1 MSSGKRIALASLA
14 FAAAFT
20 HAVMTGAA
28 EQQQS
33 PPPQTSQRP
42 EVAPSAAGRA
52 PREGIIYR
60 PQSAQAPAT
69 SQPPQAPGSKGEY
82 AGEDTCLTCHE
93 DMKKGYH
100 SSLHGRAQN
109 ERTPRANK
117 GCESCHGPGKAH
129 ADAGGDPDL
138 ILRLGKATPGEVSAT
153 CTTCH
158 NRTEHVQWAGSK
170 HDSRSMSCTTC
181 HSVHSAK
188 SATKQLIAATERE
201 TCQQCHQ
208 RESNKIA
215 RTSHMP
221 LHEGKMQCSSCH
233 NPHGSQNV
241 RMLRVGNSITEA
253 CTSCHA
259 DKRGP
264 FLYEHAVGREN
275 CVTCHDPHG
284 SNNDRLLVAKQPML
298 CQRCHVHSRH
308 PATIYDQTQV
318 ENRSNRIV
326 GRGCV
331 NCHSMVHG
339 SNHPTSG
346 KYFLR

>member
-1 MSSGKRIALASLA
+1 M
-14 FAAAFT
+14 
-20 HAVMTGAA
+20 
-28 EQQQS
+28 
-33 PPPQTSQRP
+33 
-42 EVAPSAAGRA
+42 
-52 PREGIIYR
+52 
-60 PQSAQAPAT
+60 
-69 SQPPQAPGSKGEY
+69 
-82 AGEDTCLTCHE
+82 CHE

-100 SSLHGRAQN
+100 DSAHARVQN
-109 ERTPRANK
+109 LRTPRANR

-129 ADAGGDPDL
+129 ADAGGDPAL
-138 ILRLGKATPGEVSAT
+138 IKRLGQARPAEVSET
-153 CTTCH
+153 CTSCH
-158 NRTEHVQWAGSK
+158 NRTEHAEWAGSK
-170 HDSRSMSCTTC
+170 HDSRSMSCTSC
-181 HSVHSAK
+181 HSIHNAK
-188 SATKQLIAATERE
+188 SPKGQLIKASERD
-201 TCQQCHQ
+201 TCSQCHQ

-215 RTSHMP
+215 RSSHMP
-221 LHEGKMQCSSCH
+221 VQEGKMSCSSCH
-233 NPHGSQNV
+233 NPHGAQNV
-241 RMLRVGNSITEA
+241 RMLREGHSITES

-264 FLYEHAVGREN
+264 FLFEHAVGREN

-298 CQRCHVHSRH
+298 CQRCHVHARH

-318 ENRSNRIV
+318 NNRSNRII

>member
-1 MSSGKRIALASLA
+1 MSPRSRLTLAVVIFVAA
-14 FAAAFT
+14 FA
-20 HAVMTGAA
+20 HAVTRGQAG
-28 EQQQS
+28 
-33 PPPQTSQRP
+33 PPLPPQTRP
-42 EVAPSAAGRA
+42 AAVT
-52 PREGIIYR
+52 PRPPAELPEGVIFKR
-60 PQSAQAPAT
+60 PAAPAQDPQT
-69 SQPPQAPGSKGEY
+69 QPPKVPGASGEY
-82 AGEDTCLTCHE
+82 AGEETCVTCHE

-100 SSLHGRAQN
+100 DSLHGRVQN
-109 ERTPRANK
+109 IRTPKANQ

-129 ADAGGDPDL
+129 AEAGGDPNL
-138 ILRLGKATPGEVSAT
+138 ILRLGQATPGEVSAT
-153 CTTCH
+153 CTQCH
-158 NRTEHVQWAGSK
+158 NRTEHAQWSGSK
-170 HDSRSMSCTTC
+170 HDSRSMSCASC
-181 HSVHSAK
+181 HSVHNAK
-188 SATKQLIAATERE
+188 SERGQLIAPTERE
-201 TCQQCHQ
+201 TCSQCHQ

-221 LHEGKMQCSSCH
+221 VHEGKMQCSSCH

-241 RMLRVGNSITEA
+241 RMLRAGNSITES

-264 FLYEHAVGREN
+264 FLFEHAVGRES

-298 CQRCHVHSRH
+298 CQRCHVHARH

>member
-1 MSSGKRIALASLA
+1 MGRFHRTLGPR
-14 FAAAFT
+14 AA
-20 HAVMTGAA
+20 VGAA
-28 EQQQS
+28 LVMWGAVIVSVTAVSPVSQQH
-33 PPPQTSQRP
+33 PQ
-42 EVAPSAAGRA
+42 V
-52 PREGIIYR
+52 PREGIIL
-60 PQSAQAPAT
+60 PPAQPPSPAPPAQTPQAPA
-69 SQPPQAPGSKGEY
+69 GEY
-82 AGEDTCLTCHE
+82 AGEDTCLMCHE

-100 SSLHGRAQN
+100 DSVHARVENL
-109 ERTPRANK
+109 RTPRANR

-129 ADAGGDPDL
+129 ADAGGDPTL
-138 ILRLGKATPGEVSAT
+138 IKRLGQATPGEVSET

-158 NRTEHVQWAGSK
+158 NRTEHFGWAGSK
-170 HDSRSMSCTTC
+170 HDSRNMSCSTC
-181 HSVHSAK
+181 HSVHSPK
-188 SATKQLIAATERE
+188 SEQGQLKAATERE
-201 TCQQCHQ
+201 LCNQCHQ

-221 LHEGKMQCSSCH
+221 VHEGKMNCSTCH
-233 NPHGSQNV
+233 NPHGSANNV
-241 RMLRVGNSITEA
+241 RMLREGRTISESCV
-253 CTSCHA
+253 SCHA
-259 DKRGP
+259 EKRGP
-264 FLYEHAVGREN
+264 FLFEHAVVREN

-298 CQRCHVHSRH
+298 CQRCHVHARH

-318 ENRSNRIV
+318 LNRSNRVV

>member
-1 MSSGKRIALASLA
+1 VAVAAALVIWGAVIASLTA
-14 FAAAFT
+14 
-20 HAVMTGAA
+20 
-28 EQQQS
+28 S
-33 PPPQTSQRP
+33 
-42 EVAPSAAGRA
+42 
-52 PREGIIYR
+52 
-60 PQSAQAPAT
+60 
-69 SQPPQAPGSKGEY
+69 PQAPVQQRPARPTEGVIFNPSTVQSPAPKTPQTQPAVAAAGY
-82 AGEDTCLTCHE
+82 AGEETCLTCHD

-100 SSLHGRAQN
+100 DSPHARVQN
-109 ERTPRANK
+109 VRTPKANM

-129 ADAGGDPDL
+129 VDADGDPNL
-138 ILRLGKATPGEVSAT
+138 IKRLGQVTPAEMSET

-158 NRTEHVQWAGSK
+158 NRAEHAEWAGSK
-170 HDSRSMSCTTC
+170 HDGRSLSCATC
-181 HSVHSAK
+181 HSIHSPK
-188 SATKQLIAATERE
+188 SEKGQLKAATERE
-201 TCQQCHQ
+201 TCNQCHQ
-208 RESNKIA
+208 RESNKIS
-215 RTSHMP
+215 RSSHMP
-221 LHEGKMQCSSCH
+221 VLEGKMGCTSCH

-241 RMLRVGNSITEA
+241 RMLREGNSITEA

-259 DKRGP
+259 EKRGP
-264 FLYEHAVGREN
+264 FLFEHAVGREN

-308 PATIYDQTQV
+308 PATIYDATAV
-318 ENRSNRIV
+318 ANRSNRVV